1 MNKIVVLVV
10 ILANVV
16 NAVKTFVTVLEI
28 VVKPV
33 VIKLETVVKPAA
45 HVIVNAVNL
54 FVIAVADA
62 NVANAANVILLNVF
76 ALFGKSLLA
85 I

>member
-1 MNKIVVLVV
+1 VNKIVVLVV

-28 VVKPV
+28 VVKLV
-33 VIKLETVVKPAA
+33 VIKLETVVKPVV

-54 FVIAVADA
+54 FVIVVADA